1 MRLGELERDVM
12 ERLWAVDGP
21 VTVRAVHGALA
32 AERDLAYTTVM
43 TVLDRLAKKGA
54 VRRVREGKA
63 YWYEPAATRD
73 EMVAGLMH
81 EALAGAGD
89 DRSAALVHFV
99 GQASQEEATALR
111 DALAAVDKRHAA
123 RRKDRLG

>member
-12 ERLWAVDGP
+12 EQLWAADGP
-21 VTVRAVHGALA
+21 VTVRAVHNALTA
-32 AERDLAYTTVM
+32 QRDLAYTTVM

-54 VRRVREGKA
+54 ARRVREGKA
-63 YWYEPAATRD
+63 YWYEPVATRD

-81 EALAGAGD
+81 EALAGAGA

-99 GQASQEEATALR
+99 GQASREEAAALR
-111 DALAAVDKRHAA
+111 DALAAVDKRHTPPGKG
-123 RRKDRLG
+123 RKA

>member
-12 ERLWAVDGP
+12 EQLWAADGP
-21 VTVRAVHGALA
+21 VTVRAVHGGLA

-54 VRRVREGKA
+54 ARRVREGKA
-63 YWYEPAATRD
+63 YWYEPAASRD

-99 GQASQEEATALR
+99 GQASQEEAAALR
-111 DALAAVDKRHAA
+111 EALAAVSKQHTA
-123 RRKDRLG
+123 RRQARKG